1 MFKDLYTY
9 LKNSGFSVYSLGQQ
23 DKTCTEPFV
32 LFYNAGVGE
41 TTSRNLKRE
50 FIELWLFY
58 PYGQYSEVDQY
69 IKSVQ
74 TTISSFGKLRTNY
87 ENTNSIEI
95 DDDMKAYYTKLS
107 YYRLVQRRV

>member
-74 TTISSFGKLRTNY
+74 TAISSFGKLRTNY

-95 DDDMKAYYTKLS
+95 DDGMKAYYTKLS